1 MGTGKIDK
9 EKMKELGEIQ
19 ELLWKNRLKA
29 QVLKEYFEEQKGS
42 TDAPDFNCYSSWAG
56 GVFIILSEIID
67 AAEAV
72 DGFLSDLTID
82 KVEYVNDLEQ
92 KVKPI

>member
-29 QVLKEYFEEQKGS
+29 QVLKEYFNEDRQFVAQSGMVC
-42 TDAPDFNCYSSWAG
+42 A
-56 GVFIILSEIID
+56 L
-67 AAEAV
+67 
-72 DGFLSDLTID
+72 
-82 KVEYVNDLEQ
+82 
-92 KVKPI
+92 